1 MKHAIEKIH
10 FVGIGGSG
18 MNGIAEVLHNQ
29 GYQISGSD
37 TNQNATVQ
45 RLAGLGLKTFIGHD
59 AAHVQG
65 VDCLVVSTAIAADN
79 PELLAAKALNI
90 PVISRALMLAELMR
104 MRKGIAIA
112 GTHGKTTTTSLVA
125 SVLAAAE
132 FDPTFVI
139 GGRLNSAG
147 VNARLGQGEYIVVEA
162 DESDASFLNLLPMLA
177 VVTNIDAD
185 HMETYGH
192 DFGRLKAAF
201 VEFLHRMPFYGAAIV
216 CADDPGVQS
225 IVAEVSRPVTTYGL
239 SEQAQVRAVDVQA
252 ENGQM
257 RFTVQRQAAYGLPD
271 LPIVLNAAGLHNVC
285 NALAAICVACEL
297 GAADAAIQK
306 ALSEFK
312 GVGRRFQHYGH
323 LSYQG
328 KAFDLID
335 DYGHHP
341 VEMQATLAAARGA
354 YPGRRLLLAFQ
365 PHRFTRTRDCFEDFV
380 RVLGTVDGLLLAE
393 VYSAGEAPI
402 VGADSR
408 ALARSVRVSEKVE
421 PRFVAEIGDMPQA
434 ILDAVQ
440 DGDVVMC
447 MGAGS
452 IGAVP
457 AQVKDLVEKAT
468 L

>member
-1 MKHAIEKIH
+1 
-10 FVGIGGSG
+10 
-18 MNGIAEVLHNQ
+18 
-29 GYQISGSD
+29 
-37 TNQNATVQ
+37 
-45 RLAGLGLKTFIGHD
+45 
-59 AAHVQG
+59 
-65 VDCLVVSTAIAADN
+65 
-79 PELLAAKALNI
+79 
-90 PVISRALMLAELMR
+90 
-104 MRKGIAIA
+104 
-112 GTHGKTTTTSLVA
+112 
-125 SVLAAAE
+125 
-132 FDPTFVI
+132 
-139 GGRLNSAG
+139 
-147 VNARLGQGEYIVVEA
+147 
-162 DESDASFLNLLPMLA
+162 
-177 VVTNIDAD
+177 
-185 HMETYGH
+185 
-192 DFGRLKAAF
+192 
-201 VEFLHRMPFYGAAIV
+201 
-216 CADDPGVQS
+216 
-225 IVAEVSRPVTTYGL
+225 
-239 SEQAQVRAVDVQA
+239 
-252 ENGQM
+252 
-257 RFTVQRQAAYGLPD
+257 
-271 LPIVLNAAGLHNVC
+271 VC

-408 ALARSVRVSEKVE
+408 ALARSVRLSEKVE